1 MVVPAKFRYLLS
13 LVGLISLPALAQD
26 VTMWKVDPQ
35 HTGLNANE
43 TILTPSLVA
52 DPTKFAP
59 LFFQKLDGQVYGA
72 PLFMSAATLD
82 HLPGTFPDGKSHNV
96 VYVVTQHDSV
106 YAFDGDADPL
116 GPNTTGNDSKPLWQ
130 TSFLITDPQLGTAT
144 SVPSTDAAGSD
155 ISPEF
160 GISTTPVIDP
170 ASGTLF
176 VVSLVKYPG
185 QSLNN
190 LYRQELHALD
200 VKTGKDKVPP
210 FVLDANLTFKG
221 FAVPGFSNS
230 DKDPVSAPSG
240 QIPFSPLHEHLRSA
254 MTFDS
259 KNNIVY
265 LAYASHSDEMNY
277 YGMVLG
283 FDASSLKLVHSFVV
297 SPNGQT
303 QLNAATNGGANR
315 GGGEGGIWQG
325 GASVALDE
333 NQNIIFVTGNGTF
346 DQDPSTGSM
355 DWGESVLK
363 LPAAMAGQQQFQ
375 LPLSDTNS
383 FFTPSNWAT
392 LNHGGG
398 TIPGDS
404 DLGAGGALL
413 IPQQQGE
420 HPHMMMFG
428 GKAGTWY
435 LADRDVLGGLQP
447 NDPQIIQEIAEPR
460 APQLTLTPSF
470 FNGSVYYAPSG
481 SPMVRRPL
489 VFDSVDNVMKL
500 QTTPIVSTGGN
511 INAKGASP
519 FITANGTSNGI
530 VWAIDGN
537 VRAYDANTMQLL
549 TTGFNGDIQ
558 APDGS
563 GRCQTTKFNTLTVA
577 NGHAYYTCYSGVSQ
591 GFLVVAGVK
600 GTAGIPPAAPTVLTA
615 TTASSTAINLS
626 WTNNA
631 ATDPSLAGFH
641 VQRSTSAGGPFALLN
656 EPAQGASFTDSTVSP
671 NTQYFYKVTAFNT
684 AGDSSASNVA
694 SATTY
699 PIYTQGGLVGY
710 WPMED
715 ATGTTVSDAS
725 GNGHTGSLQTGGEAL
740 YTPNGYINGGWNFH
754 GTKIPDSITV
764 PDSADLDFSA
774 TQSFTLATWV
784 RVDALTGIEQP
795 IVLKSANNGNVYG
808 LLVNANNQFAMRGP
822 AGDVAGGAPAQG
834 IWAHV
839 AMVQDG
845 TAGTRTLYVNGQA
858 VGQGPAQAANGT
870 GTLEWG
876 EEDLPAGSNSVQFG
890 FQGVIDETRLY
901 NTALSSSQIADL
913 LPVTLLDVSSI
924 LSPDTADQFG
934 TTLFPGKTVASE
946 ARISNTTGTYSV
958 VAHFAKPVSGIT
970 ASLTQQGGAPAK
982 GVAGAV
988 TYDASRTAVSIPLTS
1003 VVNGQALNLH
1013 LAGILAADQTSVIAG
1028 SSDIPFRVLAG
1039 DVNGDGVVDNN
1050 DLTLESGSISNAAAT
1065 PANAAFDINGDGQ
1078 LNSADVALLSSQTA
1092 GGQTPPAAPANLI
1105 AAVSNGSVALS
1116 WTASANATSYT
1127 LFRGTAAGV
1136 ETQLIQNLTGTQ
1148 FTDSNVLAG
1157 TTYFYKVEAVNG
1169 AGPSVL
1175 SNEAQAVIP
1184 GSTQPVGDAVVQID
1198 AGGPAVGSFVAD
1210 EFATNGSI
1218 TGNVGVPIDLSHAQN
1233 PAPMAVY
1240 QTNRYGN
1247 FTYTIPNLTSG
1258 ASYILRLHFAETYWT
1273 QAGSRVFNILVN
1285 GTAVQSNLDIFA
1297 TAGGKD
1303 VAISIDYPVTAVNGQ
1318 IGITFQTV
1326 RDNALVSGL
1335 ELLNPAAAAP
1345 PAVTDVYQVDAG
1357 SSVPNGSFAAD
1368 NSFAGGST
1376 SQTNDA
1382 ITTTGVLNAAP
1393 ASVYQSNRFG
1403 TFSYTFTG
1411 LKTGSQYTI
1420 RSHFAETYWTAAGSR
1435 VFNILINGQP
1445 AKSNFDIFAT
1455 AGGKDIATTLDLP
1468 ATAQNGQVT
1477 VQFQT
1482 VKDNALVSGIEV
1494 IGDGTAM
1501 PAPPA
1506 PTSLHAAAGV
1516 GQVSLTWAPSIAAG
1530 ATYNVYRGT
1539 AAGAELATPIAS
1551 GLTAANF
1558 IDKGL
1563 PNGQA
1568 VFYTVK
1574 TVSSNGPS
1582 ANSSEV
1588 NATPGAAVTGT
1599 PVYQVAAGSAAA
1611 IPPFQADAFFAGGN
1625 GSGGGAAA
1633 DISAVI
1639 DPAPAAVYQQERSG
1653 GTITYT
1659 LPNLVAG
1666 NNYTLRLHFNE
1677 FYWKQAGQRVFNVM
1691 VNGNVVLSN
1700 FDIIAASGAPNTAIV
1715 EQFVVQP
1722 DANGNVTVT
1731 LSGATA
1737 DQPKITALEIYR

>member
-1 MVVPAKFRYLLS
+1 MAVPAKFRYLLS
-13 LVGLISLPALAQD
+13 LVGLMSLPAFAQD
-26 VTMWKVDPQ
+26 ITMWKVDPQ

-59 LFFQKLDGQVYGA
+59 LFFQKLDGQVYGE
-72 PLFMSAATLD
+72 PLFMSATTLNRF
-82 HLPGTFPDGKSHNV
+82 PGSFRDGKSHNV

-106 YAFDGDADPL
+106 YAFDADVA
-116 GPNTTGNDSKPLWQ
+116 NIAVNDSAPLWQ
-130 TSFLITDPQLGTAT
+130 TNFLTVDPQLGQGVIVPNTDT
-144 SVPSTDAAGSD
+144 SSGD
-155 ISPEF
+155 INPEL

-170 ASGTLF
+170 VSGTLF

-185 QSLNN
+185 QGVNS

-200 VKTGKDKVPP
+200 LKTGKDKIAP
-210 FVLDANLTFKG
+210 FVLDGNLTFKG
-221 FAVPGFSNS
+221 TADSGFS
-230 DKDPVSAPSG
+230 DKDHDPVSAPAG
-240 QIPFSPLHEHLRSA
+240 QIPFAPLHEHLRAA

-265 LAYASHSDEMNY
+265 LAYASHGDESNY

-283 FDASSLKLVHSFVV
+283 FDASSLKLLHSFVTTA
-297 SPNGQT
+297 NGK
-303 QLNAATNGGANR
+303 
-315 GGGEGGIWQG
+315 GGEGGIWQG

-333 NQNIIFVTGNGTF
+333 NQNIIFVTGNGPF

-355 DWGESVLK
+355 DWAQSALK
-363 LPAAMAGQQQFQ
+363 LPAMMAGQQQFQ
-375 LPLSDTNS
+375 LPLTDTNS
-383 FFTPSNWAT
+383 FFTPSNWSDI
-392 LNHGGG
+392 NN
-398 TIPGDS
+398 GDR
-404 DLGAGGALL
+404 DLGAGGPLL
-413 IPQQQGE
+413 LPQQPGE

-435 LADRDVLGGLQP
+435 LLDRDVLGGIQP
-447 NDPQIIQEIAEPR
+447 NDPQAIQEIAEPN
-460 APQLTLTPSF
+460 APQLTVTPSY
-470 FNGSVYYAPSG
+470 FNGSVYYAYAGTP
-481 SPMVRRPL
+481 VLRRPL
-489 VFDSVDNVMKL
+489 VFDNVDNVMKL
-500 QTTPIVSTGGN
+500 QVTPIVGGGGN
-511 INAKGASP
+511 INAKGVSP

-530 VWAIDGN
+530 VWALDGN
-537 VRAYDANTMQLL
+537 VHAYDATTMQLL
-549 TTGFNGDIQ
+549 STAFNGDIQ
-558 APDGS
+558 APDGT
-563 GRCQTTKFNTLTVA
+563 GRCQTTKFSTLTVT
-577 NGHAYYTCYSGVSQ
+577 NGHAYYTCYSGASQ

-600 GTAGIPPAAPTVLTA
+600 GSSTAPPAAPTALTA
-615 TTASSTAINLS
+615 TTSSATSINLS

-631 ATDPSLAGFH
+631 ANDPSLAGFH
-641 VQRSTSAGGPFALLN
+641 VSRATSAGGPFTVLPI
-656 EPAQGASFTDSTVSP
+656 PAQDSFYTDSTVLP
-671 NTQYFYKVTAFNT
+671 NTQYFYQVTAFNT
-684 AGDSSASNVA
+684 ADSAGSNVA

-699 PIYTQGGLVGY
+699 PAYTQGGLVGY

-715 ATGTTVSDAS
+715 ASGNTITDAS

-764 PDSADLDFSA
+764 PDSADMDFSA

-784 RVDALTGIEQP
+784 NVASPTGVEQP

-822 AGDVAGGAPAQG
+822 GGDVAGGIVPTPSATTSA
-834 IWAHV
+834 WTHL

-845 TAGTRTLYVNGQA
+845 TAGTRTLYVNGVA
-858 VGQGPAQAANGT
+858 VRSGPAQAANGS
-870 GTLEWG
+870 GPLEWG
-876 EEDLPAGSNSVQFG
+876 EEDLPAGSGTVQFG
-890 FQGVIDETRLY
+890 FKGVIDETRLY
-901 NTALSSSQIADL
+901 NIALSASQISDL
-913 LPVTLLDVSSI
+913 LPVTLLDASSQ

-946 ARISNTTGTYSV
+946 ARISHTVGSYV
-958 VAHFAKPVSGIT
+958 IAAHFAKPVTGIT

-988 TYDASRTAVSIPLTS
+988 TYDTSKTTAFIPLAS
-1003 VVNGQALNLH
+1003 VANGQSLNLH
-1013 LAGILAADQTSVIAG
+1013 LSGIVAADNTSALPG
-1028 SSDIPFRVLAG
+1028 TSDITFRVLAG

-1050 DLTLESGSISNAAAT
+1050 DLTVESGSISNAAVNSV
-1065 PANAAFDINGDGQ
+1065 NAAFDINGDGQ
-1078 LNSADVALLSSQTA
+1078 LNSADLALLSAQTT
-1092 GGQTPPAAPANLI
+1092 GGQTPPAAPANLS
-1105 AAVSNGSVALS
+1105 ATASNGSVALT

-1148 FTDSNVLAG
+1148 FTDSNVLPG

-1175 SNEAQAVIP
+1175 SNETQAAIP
-1184 GSTQPVGDAVVQID
+1184 GNTQPVGNAVVQID
-1198 AGGPAVGSFVAD
+1198 AGGPAVGTFAAD
-1210 EFATNGSI
+1210 EFVSGGSV

-1258 ASYILRLHFAETYWT
+1258 TSYILRLHFAETYWN

-1285 GTAVQSNLDIFA
+1285 GNVVQSNLDIFA
-1297 TAGGKD
+1297 SAGGKD

-1326 RDNALVSGL
+1326 SDNALVSGL
-1335 ELLNPAAAAP
+1335 ELLNPATAAP
-1345 PAVTDVYQVDAG
+1345 PVTDVYQVDAG
-1357 SSVPNGSFAAD
+1357 SAVPNGAFSAD
-1368 NSFAGGST
+1368 NSFSGGST
-1376 SQTNDA
+1376 SQTNSV
-1382 ITTTGVLNAAP
+1382 ITTTGVTNAAP

-1435 VFNILINGQP
+1435 VFNILVNGQP
-1445 AKSNFDIFAT
+1445 AKSNFDIFAA
-1455 AGGKDIATTLDLP
+1455 AGGKNIATTLDLP
-1468 ATAQNGQVT
+1468 ATAQNGQIT
-1477 VQFQT
+1477 VLFQT
-1482 VKDNALVSGIEV
+1482 VKDNALVSGLEV
-1494 IGDGTAM
+1494 IGDATVM
-1501 PAPPA
+1501 PAPLA
-1506 PTSLHAAAGV
+1506 PSSLHASAGL
-1516 GQVSLTWAPSIAAG
+1516 GQVSLTWMPSLTAG
-1530 ATYNVYRGT
+1530 ATYNVYRGS
-1539 AAGAELATPIAS
+1539 AAGAESATPVAS

-1574 TVSSNGPS
+1574 TVSANS
-1582 ANSSEV
+1582 ASSNSSEV
-1588 NATPGAAVTGT
+1588 SATPGAAVTGT

-1611 IPPFQADAFFAGGN
+1611 ITPFQADAFFAGGN
-1625 GSGGGAAA
+1625 GSGGGAVA

-1639 DPAPAAVYQQERSG
+1639 NPAPAAVYQQERSG

-1659 LPNLVAG
+1659 LPNLIAG